1 MCKINDLSIMHTL
14 YLFAILSHSTREQ
27 AIESF
32 HAWLTS
38 HIITISLDISKLKHL
53 IRQSVDRLSFALLW
67 DIDIGN
73 Y

>member
-14 YLFAILSHSTREQ
+14 YLFAVAILSHSTREQ

-53 IRQSVDRLSFALLW
+53 IRQSVDRLSFALL
-67 DIDIGN
+67 
-73 Y
+73 